1 MENRIMKILII
12 VLIIANV
19 FTIITTL
26 IMPSN
31 TNNSTSSHQPAPI
44 ITGQTSIITVNT
56 RQIKITDAQLLV
68 NPNNDQF
75 LLKITAK
82 NTGSTTMKSLTL
94 LSSIFQPI
102 SISQTLQPGQEYTW
116 QITGRASLN
125 IGSRYSFTIVA
136 TFSDET
142 SEVQFID
149 VTAKAF

>member
-1 MENRIMKILII
+1 
-12 VLIIANV
+12 
-19 FTIITTL
+19 
-26 IMPSN
+26 
-31 TNNSTSSHQPAPI
+31 
-44 ITGQTSIITVNT
+44 
-56 RQIKITDAQLLV
+56 
-68 NPNNDQF
+68 
-75 LLKITAK
+75 
-82 NTGSTTMKSLTL
+82 MKSLIL
-94 LSSIFQPI
+94 LSSISQPI